1 MSAAGNEDTSALE
14 SALPDSTKRDTL
26 GHVCFYHHIAMM
38 VYILGGWIVPW
49 HPALIF
55 YLVFVPSVIGQWRLN
70 KNTCVLNNIESL
82 LRTGKWR
89 NPEEPRG
96 RRLAAHD
103 DHRQPTGIAIT
114 KFQLDII
121 MYSVMAQLV
130 WASRSAISHGL
141 AVLGLES

>member
-1 MSAAGNEDTSALE
+1 MSAAGNEDTSALG
-14 SALPDSTKRDTL
+14 SALPDKPRKRDTL
-26 GHVCFYHHIAMM
+26 GTVCFYHHIAMM

-89 NPEEPRG
+89 NPKNREEG
-96 RRLAAHD
+96 AWLHTTITGA
-103 DHRQPTGIAIT
+103 TGIAIT

-121 MYSVMAQLV
+121 MYSVMASL
-130 WASRSAISHGL
+130 WGL
-141 AVLGLES
+141 ALCHLEGWLFWR

>member
-1 MSAAGNEDTSALE
+1 MSAAGNEGTSALE
-14 SALPDSTKRDTL
+14 SSLPDSSKRDTL

-38 VYILGGWIVPW
+38 VYILSGWIVPW

-70 KNTCVLNNIESL
+70 QNTCVLNNIESL

-89 NPEEPRG
+89 NPKNREEG
-96 RRLAAHD
+96 AWLHTTITTA
-103 DHRQPTGIAIT
+103 TGIPIT

-121 MYSVMAQLV
+121 MYSVMASL
-130 WASRSAISHGL
+130 WGL
-141 AVLGLES
+141 ALCHLEGWLFWA